1 MEILLQ
7 GFISGIK
14 KLKNEDIIV
23 NIITESHFLTLY
35 RFYGLRHSI
44 INIGRK
50 IDFEVDYNGIFMPR
64 LRAISQL
71 GFTWENDC
79 YKMRYFQ
86 RFLHCLDN
94 HLKGT
99 EEISSFYFKLLNL
112 ALKIIQKQSP
122 NRALL
127 DLYAMLLENE
137 GRKSLEDSCFIC
149 DKTLGDKIR
158 IARGFLSGHSHCIN
172 GDFEIEKERFFGFL
186 RSNKSIFF
194 SEYEVESLVEILLRG
209 F

>member
-1 MEILLQ
+1 MQ

-50 IDFEVDYNGIFMPR
+50 IDFEVDYNGVFMPR
-64 LRAISQL
+64 LRAVSQL
-71 GFTWENDC
+71 GFAWESDA

-86 RFLHCLDN
+86 RFMQCLDK
-94 HLKGT
+94 HLSGT
-99 EEISSFYFKLLNL
+99 EEISSFYFELLNL
-112 ALKIIQKQSP
+112 ALKIINKQSP

-127 DLYAMLLENE
+127 DLYAMILQNE

-149 DKTLGDKIR
+149 NEILGDKVR
-158 IARGFLSGHSHCIN
+158 IARGFLTAHSHCIYS
-172 GDFEIEKERFFGFL
+172 DCEMEKERFFQFL
-186 RSNKSIFF
+186 ESNKSIFL
-194 SEYEVESLVEILLRG
+194 SEKEVEHLLEVLLQG

>member
-1 MEILLQ
+1 MQ

-23 NIITESHFLTLY
+23 NIITSSHFLTLY
-35 RFYGLRHSI
+35 RFYGMRHSI

-71 GFTWENDC
+71 GFAWENDF

-86 RFLHCLDN
+86 RFIQCLN
-94 HLKGT
+94 KHLSGT
-99 EEISSFYFKLLNL
+99 SEISSFYFELLNL
-112 ALKIIQKQSP
+112 ALKIINKQNPS
-122 NRALL
+122 RALL
-127 DLYAMLLENE
+127 DLYAMILENE
-137 GRKSLEDSCFIC
+137 GRKALGNICFIC
-149 DKTLGDKIR
+149 DEELGEKVR
-158 IARGFLSGHSHCIN
+158 VARGFLSAHSHCIN
-172 GDFEIEKERFFGFL
+172 SDFEIEKIRFFEFL
-186 RSNKSIFF
+186 QSNKSIFLN
-194 SEYEVESLVEILLRG
+194 EEEVEGLLEVLLQG